1 MIILFWTHPR
11 NPRKKLLFETTD
23 PLQQSV
29 SQFKDTGL
37 FLSPAT
43 TKIQESIEK
52 DTKLTEVVHNSRT
65 LKEVQKNIIQ
75 SINHIL
81 NHNLV
86 CEHPAAANFVGT
98 VERNMQEIKEEF
110 NKVVLSI
117 CEPNVGKDNEV
128 CFPSYKYKKKMQVEK
143 QYKSIA
149 G

>member
-1 MIILFWTHPR
+1 M
-11 NPRKKLLFETTD
+11 
-23 PLQQSV
+23 V
-29 SQFKDTGL
+29 Y
-37 FLSPAT
+37 
-43 TKIQESIEK
+43 
-52 DTKLTEVVHNSRT
+52 NSRT

-81 NHNLV
+81 NHDLV

-117 CEPNVGKDNEV
+117 CGSNIGKDNEV
-128 CFPSYKYKKKMQVEK
+128 CFPSYKNKKKMQVEK
-143 QYKSIA
+143 QYKGIA